1 MVGGGLV
8 GSRSSSLRANQAAH
22 CAAPRVQPAMTTG
35 LYDLAGDDA
44 IVLRVHAQPGA
55 GRSAVVGRF
64 GDALKVKVAAPPQ
77 GGRANDALAVLLAD
91 EFGVKSAHVT
101 LIGGASSRSKRFRIE
116 GLELERVDALLDRIL
131 AAAGDG
137 VDRRPGRAG

>member
-1 MVGGGLV
+1 
-8 GSRSSSLRANQAAH
+8 
-22 CAAPRVQPAMTTG
+22 MTTG
-35 LYDLAGDDA
+35 LYELAGDDA

-55 GRSAVVGRF
+55 GRSAIAGRF

-77 GGRANDALAVLLAD
+77 AGRANDALTALLAN
-91 EFGVKSAHVT
+91 EFGVKGADVT
-101 LIGGASSRSKRFRIE
+101 LVSGASSRTKRFRIA
-116 GLELERVDALLDRIL
+116 GLDLERVDALLDRIL